1 MELFI
6 FIAPVTMGVGLW
18 LILRRRPREQDEDD
32 ASKPNRPHGLG

>member
-18 LILRRRPREQDEDD
+18 LILRQKPRKQDDDD
-32 ASKPNRPHGLG
+32 ASKPS

>member
-18 LILRRRPREQDEDD
+18 LILRQKPREQDDDD
-32 ASKPNRPHGLG
+32 ASKPS